1 MTPPIC
7 IDIPKQILFAMVT
20 LPDLAP
26 LLIMVILCARQ
37 FLCPFLCLRGCL
49 KIKSARLFAVEPAV
63 RELRDRLR
71 NLVGRLLLRLK
82 LILFPFSL

>member
-37 FLCPFLCLRGCL
+37 FLCPFLCLRGRL
-49 KIKSARLFAVEPAV
+49 KLKSAQLFAVQFASCGATTATPQT
-63 RELRDRLR
+63 
-71 NLVGRLLLRLK
+71 GS
-82 LILFPFSL
+82 FPFSL